1 MEEKQHTGKTKSMLY
16 LMNEW
21 SENNFGC
28 THHSWSLILI
38 FRRSSIHGTPT
49 HGMGTILNNSS
60 ILQASHILEQTA
72 SHLIQAY
79 GSTLPVVVTEILT
92 ISESKFIG

>member
-1 MEEKQHTGKTKSMLY
+1 
-16 LMNEW
+16 
-21 SENNFGC
+21 
-28 THHSWSLILI
+28 
-38 FRRSSIHGTPT
+38 
-49 HGMGTILNNSS
+49 MGTILNNSS

-72 SHLIQAY
+72 SHLIEAY